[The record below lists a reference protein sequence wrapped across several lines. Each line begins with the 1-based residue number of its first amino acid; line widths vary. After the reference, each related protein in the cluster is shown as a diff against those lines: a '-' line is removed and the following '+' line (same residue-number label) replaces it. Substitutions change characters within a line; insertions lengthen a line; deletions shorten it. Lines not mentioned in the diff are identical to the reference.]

1 MNDGIDDL
9 IELQNG
15 LDPLVANLDIDND
28 GIPNDED
35 TDNDNDGQIDTFDGR
50 PFDPLEQFDTDNEGI
65 QDAHDQFPLNA
76 FETFDSDGDGVGDN
90 EDRFPNMPEY
100 SKDSDMDLIP
110 DLWEIKYALAPLD
123 SSDALIDHD
132 GDGFNALE
140 EFERGSVPFMALDI
154 NANGSVDAL
163 TDGLII
169 LRYLFGLR
177 NDDLIINAIGSGSIR
192 NTAEEVE
199 AHIQSLMPSF

>member
-1 MNDGIDDL
+1 M
-9 IELQNG
+9 
-15 LDPLVANLDIDND
+15 DIDND

-35 TDNDNDGQIDTFDGR
+35 NDNDNDGQIDTFDGR
-50 PFDPLEQFDTDNEGI
+50 PFDALEQFDTDNDGVGNNADLDDDNDGI

-110 DLWEIKYALAPLD
+110 DLWEIKYALDPLD

-154 NANGSVDAL
+154 DANGSVDAL